1 MRDKLNSNPIFQL
14 GLIGALLLVGAVFIF
29 SSMGGG
35 GSEASEEG
43 GLSASS
49 APAGEGPAPSPA
61 EASAASVEAGAA
73 PSAGGVEALP
83 DLATRPL
90 PEPVLRAWKANQTV
104 VLLIVHDGGID
115 DDLVKLASGR
125 LAGMPG
131 VTAFVVPASKIARY
145 AAITEGVG
153 VDRVPA
159 LVVLRPK
166 RLDQSVPTASVSYG
180 FQDGASIAQA
190 VIDAG
195 YKGPTL
201 EYHP

>member
-1 MRDKLNSNPIFQL
+1 MREKLNSNPLVQMGVIA
-14 GLIGALLLVGAVFIF
+14 ILLVAVAIF
-29 SSMGGG
+29 FLSSKGGG
-35 GSEASEEG
+35 EEEG
-43 GLSASS
+43 ESGGSLSATS
-49 APAGEGPAPSPA
+49 APVGEGPAPSP
-61 EASAASVEAGAA
+61 SAAPLTSTGM
-73 PSAGGVEALP
+73 PP
-83 DLATRPL
+83 ILATRPV
-90 PEPVLRAWKANQTV
+90 PQPVVVAWKANRTV
-104 VLLIVHDGGID
+104 ALLFVHNGGID
-115 DDLVKLASGR
+115 DDLVELASGR
-125 LAGMPG
+125 LNGMPG
-131 VTAFVVPASKIARY
+131 VTTFVISASEIADY

-180 FQDGASIAQA
+180 FQDGDAIVQA

>member
-1 MRDKLNSNPIFQL
+1 MREQLNNNPMVQMGVI
-14 GLIGALLLVGAVFIF
+14 AVLLVAAAIF
-29 SSMGGG
+29 LLTTMGGG
-35 GSEASEEG
+35 GEEEG
-43 GLSASS
+43 EAGSS
-49 APAGEGPAPSPA
+49 SIATTAPGEGVAPSPG
-61 EASAASVEAGAA
+61 EAPPPEATSAAGN
-73 PSAGGVEALP
+73 PT
-83 DLATRPL
+83 LATQPL
-90 PEPVLRAWKANQTV
+90 PQPVLDAWNANQIV

-115 DDLVKLASGR
+115 DDLVKLAGSR

-131 VTAFVVPASKIARY
+131 VTTFTVPAGEIARY
-145 AAITEGVG
+145 ASITQGVG

-166 RLDQSVPTASVSYG
+166 KLDQAVPTASVSYG
-180 FQDGASIAQA
+180 FQDGQSIEQA

>member
-1 MRDKLNSNPIFQL
+1 MRDKLNSNPMVQMAV
-14 GLIGALLLVGAVFIF
+14 IGVLLLAGAIFVF
-29 SSMGGG
+29 STMGGG
-35 GSEASEEG
+35 GKSEEG

-49 APAGEGPAPSPA
+49 TPSGEGPAPSPA
-61 EASAASVEAGAA
+61 EAAPAPAEAGAS
-73 PSAGGVEALP
+73 SAGAMP
-83 DLATRPL
+83 TLATRPL
-90 PEPVLRAWKANQTV
+90 PHPVLAAWKANRTV
-104 VLLIVHDGGID
+104 VLLFVHDGGID
-115 DDLVKLASGR
+115 DDLVKLASGS

-131 VTAFVVPASKIARY
+131 VTAFTVPANEIADY
-145 AAITEGVG
+145 AAITQGVG

-180 FQDGASIAQA
+180 FQDGQSIVQA